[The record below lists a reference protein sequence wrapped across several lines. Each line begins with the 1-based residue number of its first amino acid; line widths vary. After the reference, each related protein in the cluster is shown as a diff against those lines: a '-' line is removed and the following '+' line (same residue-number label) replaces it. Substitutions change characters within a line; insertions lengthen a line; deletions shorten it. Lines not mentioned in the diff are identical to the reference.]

1 MTSERSQHETSEY
14 EAIVYF
20 KVGISGSAREAVSSF
35 VIKVTDDTKMSDL
48 EDDLSNKLSKAGL
61 EVSAEFVPN
70 LLHHLYDVMDETETH
85 DKDQA
90 EPGAGERPASD

>member
-1 MTSERSQHETSEY
+1 MTSERSHHETSEY
-14 EAIVYF
+14 EAIVYY
-20 KVGISGSAREAVSSF
+20 KIGISGSAREAVSSF
-35 VIKVTDDTKMSDL
+35 VIKINDGTTVSQL
-48 EDDLSNKLSKAGL
+48 EDELSDKLTKAGL

-70 LLHHLYDVMDETETH
+70 LLHHFYDAMDEDH